1 MANRRCLPAILAT
14 TAAALLLAA
23 CGGGSGGDGASADES
38 NEAKRLAYFTCL
50 RKAGVEVREQT
61 QGDVTSVDVRVPK
74 SFSKTRMAALERDC
88 ARRTGG
94 GPNRGQAPSPAE
106 QARFLD
112 QALKF
117 SRCMRAHGVQM
128 GDPVADGNG
137 IRLAGPNL
145 DKDSPAF
152 RRAGTACE
160 AFNPKGKGGRS
171 ASKKG

>member
-1 MANRRCLPAILAT
+1 MANRSCLPAILAT

-23 CGGGSGGDGASADES
+23 CGCGSTGDGASADES

-61 QGDVTSVDVRVPK
+61 QGGVTSVDVRVPK
-74 SFSKTRMAALERDC
+74 NFSKTRMAALERDC

-117 SRCMRAHGVQM
+117 ARCMRAHGIQM
-128 GDPVADGNG
+128 SDPQADGNG
-137 IRLAGPNL
+137 IRMGGPKL
-145 DKDSPAF
+145 DPDSPAF
-152 RRAGTACE
+152 QRAQKACE
-160 AFNPKGKGGRS
+160 AFSPKGKGERS

>member
-1 MANRRCLPAILAT
+1 MTSGSSLPAILVT

-50 RKAGVEVREQT
+50 RKAGVT
-61 QGDVTSVDVRVPK
+61 VTERTAGAERNVEVRVPT

-94 GPNRGQAPSPAE
+94 GPNRGAAPSPAE

-137 IRLAGPNL
+137 IRLDGPKL

>member
-1 MANRRCLPAILAT
+1 MRAHGLLVILAT
-14 TAAALLLAA
+14 GGAALLLAA
-23 CGGGSGGDGASADES
+23 CGGGSANDDPSADRPDDT
-38 NEAKRLAYFTCL
+38 KRLAYFACL
-50 RKAGVEVREQT
+50 RRGGVTVTERTAGTERNVEVA
-61 QGDVTSVDVRVPK
+61 VPK

-94 GPNRGQAPSPAE
+94 GPNRGAAPSPAE

-137 IRLAGPNL
+137 IRMTGPRI

-152 RRAGTACE
+152 RRAGQACE
-160 AFNPKGKGGRS
+160 AFNPKGKGKAGM
-171 ASKKG
+171 KKG